1 MPTPATDRKRL
12 ALVAVAV
19 GSVGLAVLSFK
30 VLNAAAV
37 TVAKPIPVADIQSLS
52 AYLAP
57 LSDSTSLAVSGN
69 GTMVGQSDPFGPTV
83 PSERTPGRGVA
94 PSGTPMRGAVQRWAV
109 SSILFEGSK
118 RSAIVNNA
126 WVSVGDPL
134 DGGARVA
141 AIERKYV
148 VVTDAKGNRQVVPI
162 QGMRHDD

>member
-12 ALVAVAV
+12 ALIVVAVI
-19 GSVGLAVLSFK
+19 SVGLAVLSSK
-30 VLNAAAV
+30 VLNAAA
-37 TVAKPIPVADIQSLS
+37 TTAAKPVPVSDIQSLS

-57 LSDSTSLAVSGN
+57 LPDSTSLAVSGN
-69 GTMVGQSDPFGPTV
+69 GTMVGQSDPFGPVRPAARTAIRGTV
-83 PSERTPGRGVA
+83 PSDTTMRTAAQHWV
-94 PSGTPMRGAVQRWAV
+94 V
-109 SSILFEGSK
+109 SSILFEDSK

-134 DGGARVA
+134 DAGARVT

-162 QGMRHDD
+162 QGVRRED

>member
-12 ALVAVAV
+12 ALIVVAVT
-19 GSVGLAVLSFK
+19 SVGLAVLSFK
-30 VLNAAAV
+30 VLNAAAA
-37 TVAKPIPVADIQSLS
+37 TAAKPIPVADVQSLS

-69 GTMVGQSDPFGPTV
+69 GTMVGRSDPFGSTGPVARTPV
-83 PSERTPGRGVA
+83 RSTTPSETKTAA
-94 PSGTPMRGAVQRWAV
+94 PVQQWVV
-109 SSILFEGSK
+109 SSILFENSK

-134 DGGARVA
+134 EGGARVA

-162 QGMRHDD
+162 RGVRHED

>member
-12 ALVAVAV
+12 ALVVVAVA
-19 GSVGLAVLSFK
+19 SVGLAVLSLK

-37 TVAKPIPVADIQSLS
+37 AVSKPIPVADIQSLS

-83 PSERTPGRGVA
+83 PAARSPIRGIA
-94 PSGTPMRGAVQRWAV
+94 PSGTAMTASVQQWAV

-134 DGGARVA
+134 DGGA
-141 AIERKYV
+141 
-148 VVTDAKGNRQVVPI
+148 
-162 QGMRHDD
+162 